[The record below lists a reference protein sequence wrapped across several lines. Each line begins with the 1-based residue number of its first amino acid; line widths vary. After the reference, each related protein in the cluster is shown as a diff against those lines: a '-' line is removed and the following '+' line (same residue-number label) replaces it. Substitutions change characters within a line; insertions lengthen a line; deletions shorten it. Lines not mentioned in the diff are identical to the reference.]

1 MLEAQTSTRPVPA
14 QAVNRKKWNVQNV
27 LRPALG
33 IAVMIGLWW
42 GGTHSSWLSS
52 HAFLVNFSPFETLP
66 ALWHLISG
74 GTLTAHMLLSL
85 KRVLIGLVLAIG
97 LGVPIGLMLGLKPLV
112 EQTMLVP
119 LHVLRTVS
127 PLSWTPLAIILL
139 GVGDAAVIALIVVAT
154 VWPILFST
162 AAGIRQLEPGWL
174 LMARSVGA
182 RGVHLIAHV
191 ILPAILPQIVAGIRL
206 AVGLAWVVLVPAEML
221 GVSSGLGYFLLNTRD
236 RLAYAELMATIL
248 AIGIIGLG
256 LDVGVRQIAKALP
269 GARR

>member
-1 MLEAQTSTRPVPA
+1 M
-14 QAVNRKKWNVQNV
+14 

-33 IAVMIGLWW
+33 TALMMGLWW
-42 GGTHSSWLSS
+42 GGTHPSWLGS
-52 HAFLVNFSPFETLP
+52 HAFLASFSPAETLP
-66 ALWHLISG
+66 ALWHLVSS
-74 GTLTAHMLLSL
+74 GTLTAHALLSL
-85 KRVLIGLVLAIG
+85 KRVLIGLALAIG
-97 LGVPIGLMLGLKPLV
+97 LSVPIGLILGLRPLA

-139 GVGDAAVIALIVVAT
+139 GVGDLAVIALIVVAT
-154 VWPILFST
+154 IWPILFST

-182 RGVHLIAHV
+182 RGVHLVAHV
-191 ILPAILPQIVAGIRL
+191 ILPAILPQIIGGVRL

-248 AIGIIGLG
+248 AIGVIGLG
-256 LDVGVRQIAKALP
+256 LDVGVRQLAKALP